1 MNLSIR
7 AAGLPV
13 WERELMDTALT
24 VRSLRAYYLTRYF
37 GITREVRAVDDITL
51 SVMRKEIYGIAGE
64 SSCGKSTFIK
74 TIAAAVRP
82 PRVLRR
88 C

>member
-1 MNLSIR
+1 
-7 AAGLPV
+7 
-13 WERELMDTALT
+13 MDTALT

-37 GITREVRAVDDITL
+37 GIEREVRAVDDITL

-74 TIAAAVRP
+74 TIAAAMKRS
-82 PRVLRR
+82 RR
-88 C
+88 AQSELASHQTTDH